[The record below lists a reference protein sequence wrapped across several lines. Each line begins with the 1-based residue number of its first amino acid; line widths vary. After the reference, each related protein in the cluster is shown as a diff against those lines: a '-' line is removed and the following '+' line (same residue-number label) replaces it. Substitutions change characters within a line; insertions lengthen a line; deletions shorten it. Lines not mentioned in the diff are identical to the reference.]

1 MSQMLMAIF
10 VAYSIS
16 GITSDKKILCDLK
29 MAVILE
35 KAKYKTQL
43 QFDRRNEK
51 LCKKKYFYCDDVI
64 DDVTHRPQSRFSII
78 LNEW

>member
-1 MSQMLMAIF
+1 MSQMLMPIF
-10 VAYSIS
+10 VEYSIS
-16 GITSDKKILCDLK
+16 GINSGKKILRNLK
-29 MAVILE
+29 MAVTLE

-51 LCKKKYFYCDDVI
+51 LCKKKYFHCDDVI
-64 DDVTHRPQSRFSII
+64 DDVTQRPQSRFSIS